1 MTFKPADPDE
11 FFHRLGAKRVRK
23 ALING
28 EVKGDTEKKARE
40 WLNQHSSLMSRR
52 WAAIAFW
59 GTAVVGI
66 LAAGATIVAAYIPS

>member
-11 FFHRLGAKRVRK
+11 FFNALGAKRVRR
-23 ALING
+23 ALVNG
-28 EVKGDTEKKARE
+28 ECKGDTEKKARE
-40 WLNQHSSLMSRR
+40 WLSQQSSLKSHR

-66 LAAGATIVAAYIPS
+66 IAAVATIVAEYIPS